1 MKRLLITLLAV
12 CAMTVSGTSLKAQ
25 DPPPQGGFKNA
36 LLTVNKS
43 GKVALT
49 YSRWS
54 EQVKKGKYTLV
65 SFWASWCDECLE
77 EFPVI
82 QSVYQS
88 YKAKGLVALGVPY
101 GDEIGDATE
110 AIEAHRITY
119 PHLVDVDDDLNV
131 KILMTMTAPDCPEA
145 EYMFQEV
152 RQMVSYISGVK
163 GVEVELTFD
172 PPWTM
177 DMIPD
182 DIKVE
187 LGFM

>member
-1 MKRLLITLLAV
+1 MAPTKETLQDAIVNCLKNISDPEIPVNIYDLGLIY
-12 CAMTVSGTSLKAQ
+12 
-25 DPPPQGGFKNA
+25 
-36 LLTVNKS
+36 
-43 GKVALT
+43 KVDID
-49 YSRWS
+49 
-54 EQVKKGKYTLV
+54 
-65 SFWASWCDECLE
+65 DE
-77 EFPVI
+77 F
-82 QSVYQS
+82 
-88 YKAKGLVALGVPY
+88 
-101 GDEIGDATE
+101 
-110 AIEAHRITY
+110 
-119 PHLVDVDDDLNV
+119 NV

-163 GVEVELTFD
+163 SVDVELTFD